1 MELILILIA
10 IILLL
15 GFSQYL
21 TFKHNRKL
29 KSDLTHVE
37 QEVEQYKDMIKNK
50 ENLSKQS
57 KELDKKAEVKKD
69 ERKKLSK
76 TDKIKLANNRG

>member
-10 IILLL
+10 IIVLL

-21 TFKHNRKL
+21 IFKRNRKL
-29 KSDLTHVE
+29 KNSLEHAE
-37 QEVEQYKDMIKNK
+37 HKVEQYKDMIKNK

-57 KELDKKAEVKKD
+57 KDLDKKTEEKKV

-76 TDKIKLANNRG
+76 TDKIALANSRS